1 MNPMV
6 GVYIPINYKVST
18 IFRWDGHFFAFFS
31 MSLSCCKRAK
41 SRQKPPEVGLP
52 GKGLALRVENHWM
65 MKSSGLMEP
74 RIFWRVDEGKG
85 WQFIRAFIGVK

>member
-1 MNPMV
+1 
-6 GVYIPINYKVST
+6 
-18 IFRWDGHFFAFFS
+18 

-52 GKGLALRVENHWM
+52 GKALALMVENHWM

-74 RIFWRVDEGKG
+74 QIFWRVDEGKG
-85 WQFIRAFIGVK
+85 WQFIRAFIGVKYPQLPIDKAIYRGYLEDRIPLNLVSS